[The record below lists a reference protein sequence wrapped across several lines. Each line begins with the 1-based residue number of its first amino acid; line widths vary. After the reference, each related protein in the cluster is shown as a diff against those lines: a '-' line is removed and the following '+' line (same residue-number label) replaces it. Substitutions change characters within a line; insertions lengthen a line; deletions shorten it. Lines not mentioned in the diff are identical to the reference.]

1 MRDNFAAC
9 LAKTLRH
16 EGGWSDHPKDPGR
29 ATMRGVTIGTYAAFK
44 GRSVTKAEL
53 RNISTAE
60 IEAIYRQRYWDKVR
74 GDDLPRGLDLVTF
87 DPAVNSGPIRGA
99 KWLQSALGV
108 AQDGKIGPVTIKAA
122 QNAAPVPVIQKAC
135 SARMGFLRGLGT
147 WGTFGKGW
155 SRRVASIEAR
165 SVQMAAPAAVSAEQ
179 RKASAAATR
188 QETGAA
194 GAAAGGGG
202 IALPDLDG
210 IPVSA
215 QLTIAA
221 LILLVGVILFVRGR
235 HDRNRAAAYAALS
248 SED

>member
-1 MRDNFAAC
+1 MRDNFEPA
-9 LAKTLRH
+9 LAEVLAY
-16 EGGWSDHPKDPGR
+16 EGGWSDHPKDPGG
-29 ATMRGVTIGTYAAFK
+29 ATMRGVTISTYAAYK
-44 GRSVTKAEL
+44 GRAVTRTEL

-60 IEAIYRQRYWDKVR
+60 LEAIYRGRYWDKVR
-74 GDDLPRGLDLVTF
+74 GDDLPRGLDLVAF

-99 KWLQSALGV
+99 KWLQQALGV
-108 AQDGKIGPVTIKAA
+108 AQDGKVGPITIKAA
-122 QNAAPVPVIQKAC
+122 QTAKPVPVIQKAC

-165 SVQMAAPAAVSAEQ
+165 SVQMAAPAAVTAEGA
-179 RKASAAATR
+179 KAKAAAAR

-202 IALPDLDG
+202 FALPDLDG
-210 IPVSA
+210 IPASA
-215 QLTIAA
+215 QLAIAA
-221 LILLVGVILFVRGR
+221 LIIAVGVILFVRGR

-248 SED
+248 SEE